1 MITGFLPKFTN
12 MPDLSKPPVSVI
24 IPTLN
29 SASVLKACL
38 ASVRNQNY
46 PQKHIHILIAD
57 GGSTDSTLKIAKF
70 YHCRIFYNNLK
81 TAEAGK
87 ALLIKKVTTPYLLSL
102 DSDNV
107 LPTKRW
113 LTQILGPLLSRPD
126 IIGSESIAFT
136 YRPHSGFIERYSAL
150 LGANDPYAFFT
161 SVYDRYS
168 YLSNRWT
175 GLKINQADSKD
186 YILINLNST
195 TLPTIGAN
203 GTLYQTSFVQ
213 KHINSDYF
221 FDTDFLS
228 SVKFPQ
234 PLFFAKVKNSII
246 HTYCE
251 SSFSKFL
258 TKQKRRV
265 IDLYCHQRNL
275 RNSASVGTLP
285 QQLLFL
291 TYSFT
296 LIIPIIHSLRGFF
309 KKPDPAWFFHPLACF
324 STALIY
330 SYYSFLHVLGV
341 LNPLSR
347 NQWHQ

>member
-1 MITGFLPKFTN
+1 
-12 MPDLSKPPVSVI
+12 MPDLSKPQITVI

-38 ASVRNQNY
+38 ASIRSQNY
-46 PQKHIHILIAD
+46 PQKNIHILIAD
-57 GGSTDSTLKIAKF
+57 GGSTDSTHQISKL
-70 YHCRIFYNNLK
+70 YHCRIFHNRLR

-107 LPTKRW
+107 LPTKNW
-113 LTQILGPLLSRPD
+113 LTQILAPLLSDPNT
-126 IIGSESIAFT
+126 IGSESISFT
-136 YRPHSGFIERYSAL
+136 YRRGSGFVERYSSL

-161 SVYDRYS
+161 GVYDRYS
-168 YLSNRWT
+168 YLSCRWT
-175 GLKINQADSKD
+175 DLKINQTEHKGF
-186 YILINLNST
+186 LLLKLNSTT

-213 KHINSDYF
+213 KHLKSDYF

-228 SVKFPQ
+228 SIKYSQ
-234 PLFFAKVKNSII
+234 PLYFAKVKNSIT

-251 SSFSKFL
+251 SSFTKFL

-275 RNSASVGTLP
+275 KRSASVGTPLK
-285 QQLLFL
+285 QLLFL
-291 TYSFT
+291 IYSFT
-296 LIIPIIHSLRGFF
+296 QILPIYHSLKGFA
-309 KKPDPAWFFHPLACF
+309 KLSDPAWFFHPIACF

-330 SYYSFLHVLGV
+330 LYYSTLFRLG
-341 LNPLSR
+341 LLKPLSR
-347 NQWHQ
+347 SQWHQ